1 MTGASKTILSN
12 KFAISKLDD
21 VTRDP
26 EDWITVIEL
35 LRGTLRKLGVI
46 NDNVEIMTHI
56 LSNLPELYKN
66 ILENLE
72 DKLDDDIYM
81 LTIKIFQAKLSL
93 NHYCI

>member
-1 MTGASKTILSN
+1 MSVW
-12 KFAISKLDD
+12 F
-21 VTRDP
+21 TRDP
-26 EDWITVIEL
+26 EEWITVIEL

-66 ILENLE
+66 IVENLE

-93 NHYCI
+93 NHYFI